1 MNVLW
6 IVVDCLRSD
15 ACSANGYDRPTTT
28 VIDDRL
34 REEFITFTDACTQSG
49 FTLNVA
55 ASMITG
61 TYPSTHGVMNW
72 SDEFQ
77 DDIPTY
83 GDISE
88 EMKIAPAEVIPG
100 MNFFTKEWGLDQA
113 FNKVHNLD
121 DKKSR
126 RDCNQATA
134 TEIRNKCEKLIAN
147 RKLFNNLLWFFDP
160 HTPWLSGR
168 EFEGPNKK
176 RDQYDTEIQ
185 YVAEELEILFETLER
200 QDQYDETMIIMTGDH
215 GDVFEEYPRLPWS
228 TAGSAAR
235 QIPGVKRLFWGDGH
249 LGHLGRPLVE
259 EIVHVPLFMKLPD
272 SNLGGQ
278 IEPGQVELIDILP
291 TIIDV
296 VGGDIP
302 PTVEGRSLL
311 PLIRGEIKAK
321 NTVRAEMEPSPIS
334 GLNRMIRGERYKY
347 LTWQQPELSDLDD
360 LFSDLPTYI
369 ARQFFTPQE
378 IALDR
383 TGESENRVGEDIHA
397 TKKLKD
403 EMSEWKERRQK
414 ANRQISETKKEELK
428 DLGYL

>member
-1 MNVLW
+1 
-6 IVVDCLRSD
+6 
-15 ACSANGYDRPTTT
+15 
-28 VIDDRL
+28 
-34 REEFITFTDACTQSG
+34 
-49 FTLNVA
+49 
-55 ASMITG
+55 
-61 TYPSTHGVMNW
+61 
-72 SDEFQ
+72 
-77 DDIPTY
+77 
-83 GDISE
+83 
-88 EMKIAPAEVIPG
+88 
-100 MNFFTKEWGLDQA
+100 
-113 FNKVHNLD
+113 
-121 DKKSR
+121 
-126 RDCNQATA
+126 
-134 TEIRNKCEKLIAN
+134 
-147 RKLFNNLLWFFDP
+147 
-160 HTPWLSGR
+160 
-168 EFEGPNKK
+168 
-176 RDQYDTEIQ
+176 
-185 YVAEELEILFETLER
+185 
-200 QDQYDETMIIMTGDH
+200 MIIMTGDH

-228 TAGSAAR
+228 TAGSVAR

-311 PLIRGEIKAK
+311 PLIRGEIEAK

-347 LTWQQPELSDLDD
+347 LTWQQPGLSDLDD

-369 ARQFFTPQE
+369 ARQFFTPQK

-383 TGESENRVGEDIHA
+383 TGESENRVGEDIYA

-403 EMSEWKERRQK
+403 EMSEWKGRRQK